1 MFAGPVR
8 HHDVLNRIN
17 LSKDRL
23 MKSEEYAEMMKRLK
37 KARCL
42 KRVLRILLL
51 ARVVRSDNECLP
63 LLQ

>member
-1 MFAGPVR
+1 
-8 HHDVLNRIN
+8 
-17 LSKDRL
+17 
-23 MKSEEYAEMMKRLK
+23 MKSEEYAEKMKLLK